1 MGHGAFPESNVQQA
15 PRPRSRLCIMAQAAG
30 YPRLEQQASEYSEKV
45 SLCHRAQCPGH
56 WNAEC
61 RQVYLAER
69 PQKSGNS
76 RLKLS
81 VDPLV
86 YAFDSPGVMLPFLG
100 QGQKG
105 AERGVKLALI
115 AGIKEGMY
123 DIEALAGYLLYRLN
137 VLNPI
142 YPAYLTLLQEGTP
155 PTTDL
160 HQYLSALAKRM
171 GMIKRGAEL
180 DLARAASHF
189 VRWWREEGGL
199 LAASSAPQLGGQS
212 HLSQLDGASAT
223 QGWGFD
229 FEWTVSPTDSEDDR
243 DGASFVQR
251 KMEACIEN
259 YIVESEKEEREE
271 QNISS
276 TQRKK
281 QLNIAEKAKRKMKH
295 SRR

>member
-1 MGHGAFPESNVQQA
+1 MEPFRRAMFNKLPDQEVVFASWHKPRDIRDLSN
-15 PRPRSRLCIMAQAAG
+15 RLVNIAKRYPYATELNVLVIGMPNVGKSTLLNALRNLGIQGRTPKALRTSAQ
-30 YPRLEQQASEYSEKV
+30 
-45 SLCHRAQCPGH
+45 PGLTQ
-56 WNAEC
+56 N
-61 RQVYLAER
+61 L
-69 PQKSGNS
+69 ST

-115 AGIKEGMY
+115 
-123 DIEALAGYLLYRLN
+123 D
-137 VLNPI
+137 
-142 YPAYLTLLQEGTP
+142 PAYLTLLQEGTP